1 MYTVGQQH
9 GTGTSSTIKTTI
21 DNWYKTTTLETDA
34 ATKTLVADQIFCNDR
49 TVTSGTWVS
58 TGSNFDYA
66 PIDRIF
72 DNSPSL
78 KCINESDKFTVNS
91 SNGNGALIYPVGLIT
106 TDEINMA
113 GGGSTNSSYY
123 LYTNQYYWLGSPYK
137 WSGSGANSFFVD
149 VSGSLGLEGVNF
161 VGARP
166 VISLSSKAK
175 LSGSGTYNDVYTLS

>member
-1 MYTVGQQH
+1 MG
-9 GTGTSSTIKTTI
+9 
-21 DNWYKTTTLETDA
+21 
-34 ATKTLVADQIFCNDR
+34 
-49 TVTSGTWVS
+49 S

-166 VISLSSKAK
+166 VISLSSEAK
-175 LSGSGTYNDVYTLS
+175 FSGDGTWNNVYTVS